1 MNDLSNIYASSWDVN
16 FKIKDLISDKDKEE
30 LLMSLL
36 DKEDDLMP
44 ILKKYLVGYLEKIM
58 DNPKEIVKELI
69 DDKDDKIQNLEQ
81 EIKNLRLEVDCLRKA
96 LLATQ
101 VPPLPYTPYTS
112 NPSTNQWTIGNWDVK
127 CDYSNTTAN
136 SL

>member
-1 MNDLSNIYASSWDVN
+1 MNDLSNNIYTSNWEVN

-30 LLMSLL
+30 VLMSLL

-69 DDKDDKIQNLEQ
+69 DDKYDKIQNLKQEIKNLEQ
-81 EIKNLRLEVDCLRKA
+81 EIKNLRLEVDDLRNA
-96 LLATQ
+96 LLTTQ
-101 VPPLPYTPYTS
+101 VPPYIPNTGS
-112 NPSTNQWTIGNWDVK
+112 PSTNPWTIGTWG
-127 CDYSNTTAN
+127 Y
-136 SL
+136 

>member
-1 MNDLSNIYASSWDVN
+1 MNDLSSNIYASSWNVN

-30 LLMSLL
+30 ILMSLL

-58 DNPKEIVKELI
+58 DNPKELVKELI

-81 EIKNLRLEVDCLRKA
+81 EIKNLRLEIDYLRNA
-96 LLATQ
+96 LLTTQ
-101 VPPLPYTPYTS
+101 VPPPYTPYTG
-112 NPSTNQWTIGNWDVK
+112 NPSTNPWMIGNWDIK
-127 CDYSNTTAN
+127 CDYSNTTDN
-136 SL
+136 SF

>member
-1 MNDLSNIYASSWDVN
+1 MNDLSSNIYSSSWDVN
-16 FKIKDLISDKDKEE
+16 FKIKDLISDKEE
-30 LLMSLL
+30 ILLSLL

-81 EIKNLRLEVDCLRKA
+81 EIKNLRIEVDYLRNA

-101 VPPLPYTPYTS
+101 VPPPPYTPYTG
-112 NPSTNQWTIGNWDVK
+112 NPSTNPWTIGNLDIK
-127 CDYSNTTAN
+127 CDYSAN
-136 SL
+136 SF